1 MVYTERKYEHMF
13 VFLWHLCVQT
23 PPFRAIMEVRRGA
36 EQGKPCAAFKAAN
49 GGIAR
54 RKRRDRPP
62 RTAGPQAASGGRRG
76 SARRARGRGADAAVQ
91 KTVREGRLRPR
102 AGGRPAEEE
111 TRVKEYQELIL
122 FLYPR
127 LGRAAEDIGEVVE
140 AKALASVSGRECAER
155 CAERLLA
162 YLHMRDCFLTVKAA
176 VEEVA
181 AALTEEERYLLEYK
195 YFRRKPNLEGE
206 FAGTG
211 LRCSLRTYYRK
222 QERLARRVNALFLR
236 AGLTEAWFAA
246 NLAGLPFFASA
257 LRCLRARRGA
267 LVDKRAARALQ
278 LRKKA

>member
-23 PPFRAIMEVRRGA
+23 PPFRAIMKVRRGG
-36 EQGKPCAAFKAAN
+36 GK
-49 GGIAR
+49 GQR
-54 RKRRDRPP
+54 SLVPP
-62 RTAGPQAASGGRRG
+62 SSWPQTAGTQAASGGRRG
-76 SARRARGRGADAAVQ
+76 NVAGAERGSAAAVQ

-162 YLHMRDCFLTVKAA
+162 YLHMRDCFLAVKAA

-267 LVDKRAARALQ
+267 LVDKRAARALH